1 MFLDRINKI
10 NKYTK
15 TKIYKISLFI
25 TINIE
30 VKMKK
35 IVIVGAGGHCKVV
48 IDTIEEI
55 NKIENT
61 YEILGILDDNKEIK
75 NVLNYTILGEIESL
89 KNFDKKVVYH
99 IAIGNNEVREKV
111 YKNNKSREFISIKHP
126 SGVISKYA
134 IIESGSFV
142 GAGAIVSSEAHI
154 GLGTIVN
161 TGSIIEHETII
172 GEFSHLSYRV
182 LIGANSKIKS
192 KTFIDMGKII
202 NRNTDM

>member
-1 MFLDRINKI
+1 
-10 NKYTK
+10 
-15 TKIYKISLFI
+15 
-25 TINIE
+25 
-30 VKMKK
+30 MKK

-55 NKIENT
+55 NKIEKT
-61 YEILGILDDNKEIK
+61 YEILGVLDDNKEIR
-75 NVLNYTILGEIESL
+75 NVFNYPILSEIESL
-89 KNFDKKVVYH
+89 KNFDEDVVYH

-111 YKNNKSREFISIKHP
+111 YRNNKNREFISIKHP
-126 SGVISKYA
+126 SSIVSKYA

-192 KTFIDMGKII
+192 KTFIDMGEII
-202 NRNTDM
+202 KRNIDM